1 MKKFFAILLV
11 LALCM
16 GTFPAA
22 YAEGGQGT
30 LQLTDEE
37 ILDRVKGGWVGQTN
51 AANERMAD
59 GLSDGRDSPWRD
71 KSSLLLSF

>member
-16 GTFPAA
+16 GTFPAV

-37 ILDRVKGGWVGQTN
+37 ILDRVKGGWVGQMAGVTW
-51 AANERMAD
+51 AAPTEFYDFGAYLR
-59 GLSDGRDSPWRD
+59 STRI
-71 KSSLLLSF
+71 